1 MFFMIN
7 CADSTIEVDV
17 YESSIAVAPTNL
29 LLWEVF

>member
-7 CADSTIEVDV
+7 CADSTIEVVV
-17 YESSIAVAPTNL
+17 YESSIAAAPTNL